1 MRPVQVLRALK
12 GHAHR
17 VGNLRGLP
25 HRIEI
30 LIAHQGR
37 DRAARGIGS
46 GGGAGVLGPAQEGV
60 ALPRRQAGAVP
71 GQHGVV
77 AAGEDA
83 LAVHRVVGVVNVFL
97 TVVLVVAHLHG
108 HALDVAVHVDVGRVA
123 VGFGRAALGRY
134 LTAGDLDILGINT
147 IAVARGRA
155 SGGRYL
161 TVGDTYGTRAD
172 AGAEFLAVSA
182 GDVQCAAAGDGE
194 HGIFL
199 TADAAAPAILR
210 DARPGDGV
218 LAHQHNGNAVIRVR
232 TAQPRVDS
240 GAFIRALRYFR
251 VVQRQGAAVPL
262 DVVVVRAGAVGLDA
276 AVCCCRVSGSIL
288 AAAQSHA
295 ADVDFMLGQSN
306 SDFYVFIFKVFIFSD
321 FTRTQAVLI
330 LASHDLNFRD
340 RGGGSNYVVVADIA
354 VIANGPSPAPSC
366 DRTAGYGDACIRAV
380 STEAVAFCAVRD
392 FAARGRDLAARGR
405 DLAAGYADTGRHTS
419 AAAVDA
425 AADSFVR

>member
-1 MRPVQVLRALK
+1 MAD
-12 GHAHR
+12 
-17 VGNLRGLP
+17 
-25 HRIEI
+25 
-30 LIAHQGR
+30 GR
-37 DRAARGIGS
+37 
-46 GGGAGVLGPAQEGV
+46 
-60 ALPRRQAGAVP
+60 
-71 GQHGVV
+71 
-77 AAGEDA
+77 
-83 LAVHRVVGVVNVFL
+83 
-97 TVVLVVAHLHG
+97 
-108 HALDVAVHVDVGRVA
+108 
-123 VGFGRAALGRY
+123 GRAA
-134 LTAGDLDILGINT
+134 GDL
-147 IAVARGRA
+147 
-155 SGGRYL
+155 
-161 TVGDTYGTRAD
+161 
-172 AGAEFLAVSA
+172 
-182 GDVQCAAAGDGE
+182 QCAAAVDGE

-199 TADAAAPAILR
+199 TAYAAAPAILR